1 LTRLGLI
8 MEPRV
13 GEDTGPNEGCLRA
26 GDCRNVLIGDLDLGG
41 GIRMLDLF
49 LSVRTAVGS
58 GIVPIIE
65 RFVSFKYQNSYLQ
78 PPRCR
83 AGIKEHT
90 LAHFHVLLT

>member
-1 LTRLGLI
+1 

-49 LSVRTAVGS
+49 LSA
-58 GIVPIIE
+58 
-65 RFVSFKYQNSYLQ
+65 
-78 PPRCR
+78 
-83 AGIKEHT
+83 
-90 LAHFHVLLT
+90 